1 MAQTD
6 QTITLHGREYR
17 IRSPFEPEYTTKLAQ
32 YCDSLMKNIGSATSS
47 PDYLGI
53 SVLTLLQVAHNYF
66 QQVEMSKKPNSE
78 VEAEISRMIGVIEA
92 AEKEAANI
100 NNEPA
105 QQEPAATEPK

>member
-17 IRSPFEPEYTTKLAQ
+17 IRSPFEPEYTAKLAT
-32 YCDSLMKNIGSATSS
+32 YCDSLMKNIGSATAS

-66 QQVEMSKKPNSE
+66 QQVELTKKPNID
-78 VEAEISRMIGVIEA
+78 VEAEISRLITLLDD
-92 AEKEAANI
+92 AEKEVSTI
-100 NNEPA
+100 NEATLPEPNTGEA
-105 QQEPAATEPK
+105 K